1 MHPILKYVSEI
12 ANAMVA
18 VKASTYEAIVAN
30 AGLSLLCFTELLEI
44 ALSKKM
50 ENIGSCWNVKH
61 KNLSL
66 NMYEMDKIIYVK
78 VSIGARQSNSSTN
91 FLYISN

>member
-1 MHPILKYVSEI
+1 
-12 ANAMVA
+12 
-18 VKASTYEAIVAN
+18 
-30 AGLSLLCFTELLEI
+30 
-44 ALSKKM
+44 M
-50 ENIGSCWNVKH
+50 ENIGGCWNVKH